1 MKRLLI
7 TIPAVLAACGG
18 GSGAG
23 GISPDSWPVPNRAAA
38 CYELRYDASGA
49 RFPAMLVLDKG
60 GRSGRAFWFPASR
73 GDTAWRAFYA
83 RGHWSRAGRGRVN
96 VDFDNDD
103 VKVSLELES
112 RGRGTVVGRGT
123 HRAPG
128 RAGGEP
134 VERSAGVE
142 GSHVSCPRPPTPDQS
157 D

>member
-23 GISPDSWPVPNRAAA
+23 GVSPDSWPVPNRAAA
-38 CYELRYDASGA
+38 CYELRDDESGA

-83 RGHWSRAGRGRVN
+83 RGHWSRPGRGRVN

-103 VKVSLELES
+103 VKVSLELEN

-123 HRAPG
+123 HRAPA

-134 VERSAGVE
+134 VERSATVE
-142 GSHVSCPRPPTPDQS
+142 GSHVSCPRPPAPDQS

>member
-7 TIPAVLAACGG
+7 WIPVALAACGG

-23 GISPDSWPVPNRAAA
+23 GVSPDSWPVPDRAAA
-38 CYELRYDASGA
+38 CYDLRYDEAGA
-49 RFPAMLVLDKG
+49 RFPAMVVLDKG

-73 GDTAWRAFYA
+73 SDTTWRAFYA
-83 RGHWSRAGRGRVN
+83 RGHWSRAGRGRVK
-96 VDFDNDD
+96 VDFENDEAN
-103 VKVSLELES
+103 VTIELEN

-123 HRAPG
+123 RREAG

-134 VERSAGVE
+134 VERSAAVE
-142 GSHVSCPRPPTPDQS
+142 GSHVSCPRPPAPDQR

>member
-7 TIPAVLAACGG
+7 SITAALVACGG

-23 GISPDSWPVPNRAAA
+23 GVSPDSWPTPDRAAA
-38 CYELRYDASGA
+38 CYDLRYDQAAA

-73 GDTAWRAFYA
+73 GDTTWRAYYA
-83 RGHWSRAGRGRVN
+83 RGRWSRAGRGRVKI
-96 VDFDNDD
+96 DFENDNGS
-103 VKVSLELES
+103 VAIELES

-123 HRAPG
+123 RREPARG
-128 RAGGEP
+128 GGEP
-134 VERSAGVE
+134 LERSAAVE
-142 GSHVSCPRPPTPDQS
+142 GSHVSCPRPPAPGQS

>member
-7 TIPAVLAACGG
+7 SIPVVLAACGG

-23 GISPDSWPVPNRAAA
+23 GVSPDSWPVPDRAAA
-38 CYELRYDASGA
+38 CYDLHYDEAGA
-49 RFPAMLVLDKG
+49 RFPAMVVLDKG

-83 RGHWSRAGRGRVN
+83 RGHWSRAGRGRVK
-96 VDFDNDD
+96 VDFENED
-103 VKVSLELES
+103 VKVAIELEN

-123 HRAPG
+123 RREPG
-128 RAGGEP
+128 RSGGEP
-134 VERSAGVE
+134 VERSAAVE
-142 GSHVSCPRPPTPDQS
+142 GSHVSCPRPPAPDQS